1 MKLSDEEV
9 FVSLGKVTSPHGVKG
24 IVKVFPYFDFPER
37 MASLNKVVIEGKEY
51 FLKNRSRL
59 KQFWLLELEGVNSR
73 EDAEKLAG
81 KEITVPKTQ
90 RFPLPQDA
98 YYIDDIIGMNVYEE
112 SGRMLGKIE
121 AIKKTRAN
129 DIYIIKT
136 VDEDLPGE
144 LYFPALR
151 QFVKHISLEEK
162 KMVVIMPEG
171 LENI

>member
-1 MKLSDEEV
+1 MKLSEEEV

-37 MASLNKVVIEGKEY
+37 MASLNGVVIEGKE
-51 FLKNRSRL
+51 FAVKSRSRL
-59 KQFWLLELEGVNSR
+59 KQFWLLELEGINNR
-73 EDAEKLAG
+73 EDAERLVG

-90 RFPLPQDA
+90 RFPLPQGS
-98 YYIDDIIGMNVYEE
+98 YYIDDIIGIDVYEE
-112 SGRMLGKIE
+112 SGRELGKID
-121 AIKKTRAN
+121 AVRKTEAN

-136 VDEDLPGE
+136 VTEGLPRE

-151 QFVKHISLEEK
+151 ELVKQVSLEEK
-162 KMVVIMPEG
+162 KMVVILPEG